1 MGESEQTRQV
11 WVIGH
16 KNPDTDAICAAI
28 TYANL
33 KNKTGNGSIKY
44 VPKRCGDLN
53 GETSYVLERFGVE
66 VPEYVGNVGAQVKD
80 SDFRHTAGVDGS
92 MSLKSAWELMKKI
105 KVVALPVLDDDGL
118 LEGMIV
124 HGDLARTYMD
134 VIDNRELSRA
144 RTPYSNI
151 IDTIEGVLITGDRN
165 ACFDKGKVVVAA
177 GNHSTMREYINE
189 GDLVILGNVEERQMV
204 ALSCKPSCMIV
215 TAESFLPPEV
225 IEEAMAIDC
234 VVITTAFDSFT
245 VARLINQSIPIEY
258 FMTKGP
264 LITFFEDDYIDD
276 ITETLAKVRHRSFPV
291 INDQHQYVGMFS
303 RRHLLEMH
311 QKQIILVDHNEF
323 SQAVDGIE
331 NAEVLEIID
340 HHRIG
345 GHQTNL
351 PVFFRNQPLGCSN
364 TIIYH
369 MYKECGVEIEPH
381 IAGLMLSAILSD
393 TLMFKSPTC
402 TPVDIEAGKEL
413 AKYCGVDYEK
423 HAMAMFEAGS
433 DFGDKTSKE
442 ILFTDFK
449 IFSQSEV
456 NFGVSQVSVVSQN
469 QIDTLSPGISECLE
483 AAMNEKGIDMVFVM
497 LTNVIEQK
505 SDILCAGKNA
515 AQVLSG
521 GFGENVLTG
530 DNTATLEGVVSR
542 KKQMVPSLSVGI
554 QQL

>member
-1 MGESEQTRQV
+1 M
-11 WVIGH
+11 WVFGH
-16 KNPDTDAICAAI
+16 KNPDSDAICAAI

-33 KNKTGNGSIKY
+33 KNKTGDGSIEY

-53 GETSYVLERFGVE
+53 GETSYILKRFGVA
-66 VPEYVGNVGAQVKD
+66 VPEFVGNVGAQVKD
-80 SDFRHTAGVDGS
+80 VDFRRTAGVDGKL
-92 MSLKSAWELMKKI
+92 SLKRAWELMKEL
-105 KVVALPVLDDDGL
+105 KVVALPVIEEDGYL
-118 LEGMIV
+118 AGMIV

-151 IDTIEGVLITGDRN
+151 IDTIEGTLITGDRGS
-165 ACFDKGKVVVAA
+165 CFDTGKVVVAA
-177 GNHSTMREYINE
+177 GNHDTMREYIKE

-204 ALSCKPSCMIV
+204 ALSCKPACMIV

-225 IEEAMAIDC
+225 VEEAMAIDC
-234 VVITTAFDSFT
+234 VVITTPFDSFT

-264 LITFFEDDYIDD
+264 LISFFEEDYIED
-276 ITETLAKVRHRSFPV
+276 ITDTLAKVRHRSFPV
-291 INDQHQYVGMFS
+291 LNSQHQYVGMFS

-311 QKQIILVDHNEF
+311 KKQIILVDHNEF
-323 SQAVDGIE
+323 SQAVDGVE
-331 NAEVLEIID
+331 DAELLEIID

-369 MYKECGVEIEPH
+369 MYKEQGVEIEPP

-402 TPVDIEAGKEL
+402 TPIDVSAGKEL
-413 AKYCGVDYEK
+413 AEFLGVNYEE

-433 DFGDKTSKE
+433 DFGDKTPKE

-449 IFSQSEV
+449 IFSQGDTD
-456 NFGVSQVSVVSQN
+456 FGVSQVSVVSQN
-469 QIDTLSPGISECLE
+469 QIDSLSPGIAEVLE
-483 AAMNEKGIDMVFVM
+483 SAMQEKGIDMIFVM

-505 SDILCAGKNA
+505 SDVLCAGKHADTVIAN
-515 AQVLSG
+515 
-521 GFGENVLTG
+521 GFGGNAVTG
-530 DNTATLEGVVSR
+530 AGTATLPGVVSR
-542 KKQMVPSLSVGI
+542 KKQMVPSLTAGL
-554 QQL
+554 QQM